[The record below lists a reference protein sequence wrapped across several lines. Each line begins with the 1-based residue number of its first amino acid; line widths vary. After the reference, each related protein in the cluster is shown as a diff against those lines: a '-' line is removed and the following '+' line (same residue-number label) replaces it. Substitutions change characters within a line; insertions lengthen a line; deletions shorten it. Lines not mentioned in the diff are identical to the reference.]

1 MAIGLTTLFSTT
13 SILGFSLIPLLA
25 IGLTVFR
32 YNQAD
37 PESHPNDARQLLR
50 MYDFIVIGGG
60 SAGAVVASRLSEV
73 SNWTVL
79 LVEAGDNENEISDVP
94 VLAGYTQLSDMDW
107 KYQTSPPTVSAYCLA
122 MIGDRCNWPRGKVLG
137 GSSVLNAMVYV
148 RGNRRDY
155 DNWARL
161 GNVGWSYNE
170 VLPYFLKSEDNR
182 NPYLART
189 PYHSTG
195 GYLTVQESPWR
206 SPLSIAFLQAGQ
218 ELGYENRDINGANQ
232 TGFMLTQSTI
242 RRGSRCSTAKAFL
255 RPVKAR
261 SNLHIAMNT
270 QALRIL
276 FNGDKRATG
285 VEVLRDGRQQVIR
298 VRREIVLSAGTINS
312 AQLLML
318 SGIGPGEH
326 LADLGIP
333 ILSDLRVG
341 DNLQDHVGLGGLTFV
356 VNEPVSLK
364 KDRFQTFSVMMEY
377 VLNEKGPMTNP
388 GVEGLAFVNT
398 RYADQS
404 DDYPDMQFHF
414 APSSIN
420 SDGGDQIKK
429 ILGLRDRVYNTM
441 YKPLNHAETW
451 SILPLLLR
459 PRSSG
464 WVRLKSKNPL
474 VQPDINPNYFT
485 HREDMDVLIEGVRIA
500 LRLSNTT
507 AFQRFGSRPHTIR
520 MPGCQRFLFDTYDY
534 WECAI
539 RHFTFTIYHPTGT
552 CKMGPRSDPTA
563 VVDPRLRV
571 YGVKGLRVADASIM
585 PVIISGNPN
594 APTIM
599 IGEKASDMIKEDWM
613 YKRKRFLIS
622 HWQALSMSEF
632 IFLCFY
638 IIPAPDNNC
647 LREKLNADSYLRRN
661 KGRTWNYSEK
671 LQFDGKLTHI
681 SNGVTGI
688 FLYYSICVDQNL
700 EKKIVTLEFE
710 TRCEYTSE
718 SYGDEVK
725 SRKDL
730 EQKLVAGAAE
740 SLAEGNFE
748 KRKKIDWKFPSEVQI
763 QIVKAAKLGTLIM
776 SKFVDSWSSMVLPT
790 MRDLSRDES
799 HVAVSNVSQHA
810 INLLDSVVP
819 ATMTEEE
826 RKMSQL

>member
-1 MAIGLTTLFSTT
+1 M
-13 SILGFSLIPLLA
+13 
-25 IGLTVFR
+25 
-32 YNQAD
+32 
-37 PESHPNDARQLLR
+37 
-50 MYDFIVIGGG
+50 
-60 SAGAVVASRLSEV
+60 
-73 SNWTVL
+73 
-79 LVEAGDNENEISDVP
+79 
-94 VLAGYTQLSDMDW
+94 
-107 KYQTSPPTVSAYCLA
+107 
-122 MIGDRCNWPRGKVLG
+122 
-137 GSSVLNAMVYV
+137 
-148 RGNRRDY
+148 
-155 DNWARL
+155 
-161 GNVGWSYNE
+161 
-170 VLPYFLKSEDNR
+170 LPYFLKSEDNR

-261 SNLHIAMNT
+261 GNLHIAMNT
-270 QALRIL
+270 QVLRIL
-276 FNGDKRATG
+276 FNGDKRAIG

-298 VRREIVLSAGTINS
+298 VRREVVLSAGTINS

-326 LADLGIP
+326 LTDLGIP

-364 KDRFQTFSVMMEY
+364 KDRFETFSVMMEY

-398 RYADQS
+398 KYADSS

-429 ILGLRDRVYNTM
+429 ILGLRDSVYNTV

-520 MPGCQRFLFDTYDY
+520 MPGCHRYLFDTYDY

-552 CKMGPRSDPTA
+552 CKMGPSSDPTA

-585 PVIISGNPN
+585 PAIISGNPN
-594 APTIM
+594 APAIM

-613 YKRKRFLIS
+613 YKRKRFV
-622 HWQALSMSEF
+622 
-632 IFLCFY
+632 
-638 IIPAPDNNC
+638 
-647 LREKLNADSYLRRN
+647 
-661 KGRTWNYSEK
+661 GR
-671 LQFDGKLTHI
+671 
-681 SNGVTGI
+681 
-688 FLYYSICVDQNL
+688 
-700 EKKIVTLEFE
+700 
-710 TRCEYTSE
+710 
-718 SYGDEVK
+718 
-725 SRKDL
+725 
-730 EQKLVAGAAE
+730 
-740 SLAEGNFE
+740 
-748 KRKKIDWKFPSEVQI
+748 
-763 QIVKAAKLGTLIM
+763 
-776 SKFVDSWSSMVLPT
+776 
-790 MRDLSRDES
+790 
-799 HVAVSNVSQHA
+799 
-810 INLLDSVVP
+810 
-819 ATMTEEE
+819 
-826 RKMSQL
+826 